1 MKCLVIDTS
10 TPNLFFAI
18 VDNNNIKY
26 IYNDLVDS
34 DLSSKFMVIV
44 DEAFK
49 KCGIIPNDIDKVF
62 ISIGPGSFTGIRIG
76 MAFAKVFCF
85 CLKKDLIPFS
95 SLEAFATSSTSKNCV
110 SLIDARRGYVYR
122 GIYDYELNT
131 IIQDGYILLSDL
143 LLELSSLNDYTI
155 FSYDKFPDFDIKKPS
170 IDAIK
175 LINKHLNDTPINP
188 HELKP
193 KYLKNTEAEE
203 KLKNDNKDN

>member
-18 VDNNNIKY
+18 VENSNIKY
-26 IYNDLVDS
+26 IYNDLIDS

-49 KCGIIPNDIDKVF
+49 KCNIVPNDIDKVF
-62 ISIGPGSFTGIRIG
+62 ISCGPGSFTGIRIG
-76 MAFAKVFCF
+76 MTFAKVFCF
-85 CLKKDLIPFS
+85 SLKKDLIPFS
-95 SLEAFATSSTSKNCV
+95 SLEAFASSSTLNNCV
-110 SLIDARRGYVYR
+110 CLMDARRGYVYR
-122 GIYDYELNT
+122 GIYDDKLNP
-131 IIQDGYILLSDL
+131 IFDDGYVLLSDL
-143 LLELSSLNDYTI
+143 LLEIESLNDYNI
-155 FSYDKFPDFDIKKPS
+155 FSYDEFNNLNIKKPS

-175 LINKHLNDTPINP
+175 LINRHINDIPVNP

-203 KLKNDNKDN
+203 KLKNDNKNN